1 MRTFITFITA
11 TIIIIPLLIIAGFC
25 LELLAYPDPD
35 GRRRR
40 RARRAARAD
49 FREMRSAFVRLKDET
64 LRKDGL
70 IGEKDAEIRR
80 LNDAVSAYE
89 TEVERLNNLLTE
101 QYRRY
106 HSGDNNMKMTDL

>member
-1 MRTFITFITA
+1 MRTFIIT
-11 TIIIIPLLIIAGFC
+11 TILTMIACFVFV
-25 LELLAYPDPD
+25 LLADP
-35 GRRRR
+35 GRRGRR
-40 RARRAARAD
+40 LARRAARAD

-80 LNDAVSAYE
+80 LDDAVSAYE

>member
-1 MRTFITFITA
+1 MKIFIT
-11 TIIIIPLLIIAGFC
+11 TIALAILLLIPMAGLV
-25 LELLAYPDPD
+25 LELLADPDPD
-35 GRRRR
+35 RRRR
-40 RARRAARAD
+40 RLARRAARAD

-89 TEVERLNNLLTE
+89 TEVGRLNNLLAE

-106 HSGDNNMKMTDL
+106 HSEDNSMKTTDL

>member
-1 MRTFITFITA
+1 MRTFIIT
-11 TIIIIPLLIIAGFC
+11 TILTMIACFVFV
-25 LELLAYPDPD
+25 LLADPD

-40 RARRAARAD
+40 LARRAARAD

-80 LNDAVSAYE
+80 LDDAVSAYE

-106 HSGDNNMKMTDL
+106 HSGGNNMKMTDL